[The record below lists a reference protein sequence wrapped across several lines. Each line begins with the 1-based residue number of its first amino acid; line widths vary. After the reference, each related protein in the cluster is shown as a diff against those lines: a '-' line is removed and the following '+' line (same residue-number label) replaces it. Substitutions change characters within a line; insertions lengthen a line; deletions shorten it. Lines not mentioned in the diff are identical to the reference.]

1 MRHYV
6 TYLSDKGPLN
16 KETQKI
22 RILKVEV
29 LVFTI
34 NNEFRKV
41 YKVHPFNV
49 FRKSEAFA
57 CTFRTVYVN
66 IQYIQLN

>member
-6 TYLSDKGPLN
+6 TYLSDKASLN
-16 KETQKI
+16 KETQKR

-49 FRKSEAFA
+49 FRKSEVFA
-57 CTFRTVYVN
+57 CTFRTLYVH